1 MLIPGSRLINT
12 AIMGL
17 QTGTPLAKT
26 KSPIIDPANLKIVAY
41 EVEGPLLNER
51 PSFIRI
57 ADVRELSD
65 VGMIIDSSDEFIG
78 LDDVIQVKKI
88 IDLDFQLVG
97 MPVIDE
103 LKRKLGKVNG
113 YNVDTDNFK
122 IQQLNVRQ
130 NAIKSITGTGLLI
143 HRSQIVEINN
153 QNIIVKSAARKLEP
167 IKQPEKMSYINPFR
181 SSAVQ
186 SDVNTTKK

>member
-1 MLIPGSRLINT
+1 MLLPGSRLINT

-26 KSPIIDPANLKIVAY
+26 KLPIIDPANLKIIAY
-41 EVEGPLLNER
+41 EVDGPLLSER

-65 VGMIIDSSDEFIG
+65 VGMIIDSNDEFIG
-78 LDDVIQVKKI
+78 LDDVIQIKKV
-88 IDLDFQLVG
+88 IDLDFQLIG
-97 MPVIDE
+97 MQVIDE
-103 LKRKLGKVNG
+103 LKRKLGKVDS

-122 IQQLNVRQ
+122 IQQLNIKQ
-130 NAIKSITGTGLLI
+130 GAIKSITGTGLLI

-153 QNIIVKSAARKLEP
+153 QNIVVKAAANKLEP
-167 IKQPEKMSYINPFR
+167 IKQPEKMNYINPFR

-186 SDVNTTKK
+186 SDVHTVKE

>member
-1 MLIPGSRLINT
+1 MLLPGSRLTNT
-12 AIMGL
+12 PIMGL
-17 QTGTPLAKT
+17 QTGSPLAKT
-26 KSPIIDPANLKIVAY
+26 KTPIIDPANLKIVAY
-41 EVEGPLLNER
+41 EVDGPLLSER

-65 VGMIIDSSDEFIG
+65 VGMIIDSNDEFIG
-78 LDDVIQVKKI
+78 LDDVIQIKKI
-88 IDLDFQLVG
+88 IDLDFQLIG
-97 MPVIDE
+97 MTVIDE
-103 LKRKLGKVNG
+103 LKRRLGKVDS
-113 YNVDTDNFK
+113 YNVDTDSFK

-153 QNIIVKSAARKLEP
+153 QNIVVKAAASKLEP
-167 IKQPEKMSYINPFR
+167 IKQPEKMNYINPFR

-186 SDVNTTKK
+186 SDVHTAKE

>member
-1 MLIPGSRLINT
+1 MLLPGSRLTNT
-12 AIMGL
+12 PIMGL

-26 KSPIIDPANLKIVAY
+26 KTPIIDPANLKIVAY
-41 EVEGPLLNER
+41 EVDGPLLSER

-57 ADVRELSD
+57 ADVRELSN

-78 LDDVIQVKKI
+78 LDDVIQIKKI
-88 IDLDFQLVG
+88 IDLDFQIIG

-103 LKRKLGKVNG
+103 LKRKLGKVDS

-153 QNIIVKSAARKLEP
+153 QNIVVKAAATKLEP
-167 IKQPEKMSYINPFR
+167 IKQPEKMNYINPFR

-186 SDVNTTKK
+186 SEVSAAKK